1 MSQKVTCPH
10 CDKEFPLEEGLK
22 SHLKS
27 YEDKIK
33 NEQTAKSKSE
43 IEKLKNE
50 KKETERQL
58 KNKDKQ
64 ISDARAEGEK
74 SAANKLE
81 EKHKKELEKRD
92 NQEQAAID
100 KGIKKREAELEDKIK
115 NKLKAE
121 NDEKLE
127 EEKEKNRNL
136 KKEKQIQDRRYLDK
150 IADLERLVNQRNV
163 ELQGEIQEERLQD
176 VLEDLFPEDDIEDI
190 SKGKKGGDCIQT
202 INYKNKNQIAKIYYE
217 SKDVKSFNEEW
228 PDKLLKDMK
237 TKGVDNGIIV
247 CSPRCLPKDYS
258 KRVSSVK
265 RHGNTITIIP
275 FLRQI
280 IHAVIG
286 EVRSVLILKARQN
299 KDHEIPAVMQKCF
312 ENLNSPNFQHPIRV
326 MVSEIKNMREQLDKD
341 KTSFQQSMAKKE
353 KTLGSIQDS
362 LTDAVTSFITN
373 VDTNIFPENL
383 LIPQESIKKL
393 KREEDKRNLKNIT
406 KEE

>member
-1 MSQKVTCPH
+1 MSQKVICPN
-10 CDKEFPLEEGLK
+10 CNEEFPLEEGLK
-22 SHLKS
+22 NHLKS
-27 YEDKIK
+27 YQEKIRK
-33 NEQTAKSKSE
+33 EESKKSKE
-43 IEKLKNE
+43 
-50 KKETERQL
+50 ETK
-58 KNKDKQ
+58 KNKEELQKLEKELKSKEKQ
-64 ISDARAEGEK
+64 ISDARSEGEK
-74 SAANKLE
+74 SAASKLE

-92 NQEQAAID
+92 KQLNDAIN
-100 KGIKKREAELEDKIK
+100 KGVKKGQTDLE
-115 NKLKAE
+115 NKLKNKFQSEYA
-121 NDEKLE
+121 DLLE
-127 EEKEKNRNL
+127 EEKEKTRNV
-136 KKEKQIQDRRYLDK
+136 KKEKQIQDERNLKK
-150 IADLERLVNQRNV
+150 IAELESNLKQKNV
-163 ELQGEIQEERLQD
+163 ELQGEVQEERLQD
-176 VLEDLFPEDDIEDI
+176 ILEDLFPEDDIEDI

-326 MVSEIKNMREQLDKD
+326 MVSEIKNMREQLDRD
-341 KTSFQQSMAKKE
+341 KTSFQQSMSKKE
-353 KTLGSIQDS
+353 KTLGSIQES

-393 KREEDKRNLKNIT
+393 KREEDKKNLKNIT
-406 KEE
+406 EDD

>member
-27 YEDKIK
+27 YENKIK
-33 NEQTAKSKSE
+33 QEQINKSKDE

-50 KKETERQL
+50 KKETEKQL

-64 ISDARAEGEK
+64 ISDARIEGEK

-81 EKHKKELEKRD
+81 EKHKKELEKKD
-92 NQEQAAID
+92 NQVQAAID
-100 KGIKKREAELEDKIK
+100 KGLKKREAELEDEIK
-115 NKLKAE
+115 NKLKAK

-136 KKEKQIQDRRYLDK
+136 KKEKQIQDQRYLDK

-176 VLEDLFPEDDIEDI
+176 ILEDLFPEDDFEDI
-190 SKGKKGGDCIQT
+190 SKGQKGGDCIQT
-202 INYKNKNQIAKIYYE
+202 INYKDKTQIAKIYFE

-228 PDKLLKDMK
+228 PDKLLKDMNA
-237 TKGVDNGIIV
+237 KGVDNGIIV
-247 CSPRCLPKDYS
+247 CSLRCMPKDYS
-258 KRVSSVK
+258 KRVSNVK
-265 RHGNTITIIP
+265 RLGNSITIIP
-275 FLRQI
+275 FIRQT

-286 EVRSVLILKARQN
+286 GIRSILILKARQN
-299 KDHEIPAVMQKCF
+299 KEHEIPAVMQKCY
-312 ENLNSPNFQHPIRV
+312 ENLNSPNFINPIII
-326 MVSEIKNMREQLDKD
+326 MVSEIKRLDDQLDND
-341 KTSFQQSMAKKE
+341 ERSHELSMAKK
-353 KTLGSIQDS
+353 KKFLGHIRKS
-362 LTDAVTSFITN
+362 LSDAVTSFITS

-406 KEE
+406 DEE